1 MKKIGIVF
9 DSSCGKSKEELKAKN
24 SFAIPLL
31 ITIDND
37 EYNANFDITSKEIV
51 ERMSKDK
58 EINIKT
64 SSPINQNIINTFKEA
79 LEEYEKVIFIGISKE
94 FSGTINA
101 VSQVVKGEND
111 FVDRVFI
118 YEESLFSAPW
128 TGYYFNDIIDFAN
141 NAKTVEEVFE
151 KLDQYNKNLIGFLVP
166 GDIYW
171 FYKGGRISKNQYL
184 GANLLKIKPILVIKK
199 GMISKR
205 EMHITRSE
213 KKAVK
218 KIFDLVQKQ
227 INAFKEKG
235 IEDIQ
240 FAVLDGFNQEKLDFT
255 LKSLLEHFNLKEE
268 EVEILTIGAEQSA
281 HLGPDSFG
289 VTVIPKWKN

>member
-31 ITIDND
+31 ITINND
-37 EYNANFDITSKEIV
+37 EYNANFEITSQEIV
-51 ERMSKDK
+51 KIMSENK
-58 EINIKT
+58 EVDVKT
-64 SSPINQNIINTFKEA
+64 SSPINKNIIDTFKEA
-79 LEEYEKVIFIGISKE
+79 LKEYEKVIFVGISKE

-101 VSQVVKGEND
+101 VSQVVKGENE

-118 YEESLFSAPW
+118 YEKSLFSAPW
-128 TGYYFNDIIDFAN
+128 TGFYFDNIIEFAN
-141 NAKTVEEVFE
+141 NAKSIEEVFE
-151 KLDQYNKNLIGFLVP
+151 KLDQYNGNLIGFLVP

-184 GANLLKIKPILVIKK
+184 AANLLKIKPILVVRS
-199 GMISKR
+199 GRISKR
-205 EMHITRSE
+205 EMHVTRSD
-213 KKAVK
+213 KKAIK

-227 INAFKEKG
+227 INIFKEKG
-235 IEDIQ
+235 ITEYY
-240 FAVLDGFNQEKLDFT
+240 FGVLNGFNQEKLDFT
-255 LKSLLEHFNLKEE
+255 LDSLVEHFKINRDDIK
-268 EVEILTIGAEQSA
+268 VTTIGAEQSA

-289 VTVIPKWKN
+289 VTIIPKWK

>member
-31 ITIDND
+31 ITVNND

-141 NAKTVEEVFE
+141 NAETIEEVFE

-255 LKSLLEHFNLKEE
+255 FKSLLEHFNLKEE
-268 EVEILTIGAEQSA
+268 EVVTLTIGAEQSA